1 MCMLDLSKVLIC
13 ESHYDY
19 IKIKYGYNRSLLFTD
34 TDSLIHEIDTED
46 VYEDFSFDK
55 DIQDFRNHSLQSK
68 YYDDSSKIAV
78 GKAKGETT
86 GVAIE
91 EFFGVNPSMYS
102 FSVDDISENKK
113 SRGCG

>member
-19 IKIKYGYNRSLLFTD
+19 IKNKYGYNRSLLFTD

-91 EFFGVNPSMYS
+91 E
-102 FSVDDISENKK
+102 KK
-113 SRGCG
+113 QRLWIKTQSQ